1 MTDYQNYSI
10 EPDETTA
17 APVPDAGEEWE
28 PLGDADWWGSDT
40 QQATL
45 SDTTGDTHE

>member
-1 MTDYQNYSI
+1 MTEYDNYSL

-45 SDTTGDTHE
+45 ADMGGGEG